1 MWAACLILCFRSSL
15 LLYTTLRTRRLL
27 PTVRPDLTKLELKTE
42 TLVSPLPIGLKA
54 NISQTIMLG
63 VMFFTI
69 YAAYALAFYY
79 GTTLLLDGLIA
90 PGVIVNVFVSPP
102 LSRFKW

>member
-1 MWAACLILCFRSSL
+1 
-15 LLYTTLRTRRLL
+15 
-27 PTVRPDLTKLELKTE
+27 
-42 TLVSPLPIGLKA
+42 
-54 NISQTIMLG
+54 MLG